1 MRNRPAVML
10 GRMSAGWFF
19 FQVTPTVI
27 AFVFVF
33 VMDDM
38 ATLRHPAS
46 LFPKLNDVLV
56 RIPATILLA
65 GKPFWHN
72 H

>member
-1 MRNRPAVML
+1 MRNRLAVML

-27 AFVFVF
+27 TFVFVF

-38 ATLRHPAS
+38 ATLRHPTS
-46 LFPKLNDVLV
+46 LFPKLDDVLV
-56 RIPATILLA
+56 RVSATILLT
-65 GKPFWHN
+65 GKPFWRN